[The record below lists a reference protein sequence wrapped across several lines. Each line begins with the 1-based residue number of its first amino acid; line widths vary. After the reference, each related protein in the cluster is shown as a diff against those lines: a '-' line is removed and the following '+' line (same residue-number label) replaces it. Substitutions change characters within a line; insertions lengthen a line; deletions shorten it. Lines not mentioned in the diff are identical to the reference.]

1 MTERYV
7 TIKTE
12 GNIPDD
18 LKDSVS
24 FQITDGNIEAVVVKV
39 GEAFLRIVKSD
50 SYGSN
55 LKVLTNAPKKE
66 VTKYR
71 IVGEF
76 LGVASVNEVF
86 TSKSDAD
93 DKYHEF
99 KQKAG
104 WDEEFG
110 LKIEEFTELV
120 DEDKL

>member
-7 TIKTE
+7 TIKSE
-12 GNIPDD
+12 SDIPID
-18 LKDSVS
+18 LKGSVS
-24 FQITDGNIEAVVVKV
+24 FQIADGNVEAVVVKV
-39 GEAFLRIVKSD
+39 GESFIRIVKAD
-50 SYGSN
+50 SYGNN
-55 LKVLTNAPKKE
+55 LKVLTNAPQKE

-86 TSKSDAD
+86 TKKSDAD

-110 LKIEEFTELV
+110 LRIEEFTEMV